1 METDDRLTCGCCTQ
15 GCVCTNH
22 QDTPNG
28 LPPHT
33 CAAHRPFEAGDFV
46 LYTDTTLGKAICVV
60 GKVTKVDGKHVSL
73 RGFIVHPACGSS
85 EHDWMAYPEELVVLT
100 AEQYEEAHN
109 LTPAD
114 RKWIAGWV
122 STITSP

>member
-1 METDDRLTCGCCTQ
+1 MKPLEVGTL
-15 GCVCTNH
+15 
-22 QDTPNG
+22 
-28 LPPHT
+28 
-33 CAAHRPFEAGDFV
+33 V
-46 LYTDTTLGKAICVV
+46 LYTDTTLGKVICVV
-60 GKVTKVDGKHVSL
+60 GRVTQVDGRHVSL
-73 RGFIVHPACGSS
+73 LGRIVHPALGTN
-85 EHDWMAYPEELVVLT
+85 EHPWVAYPEELVVLT